1 MALFKNSGRVFKPQD
16 DVFSENSWVQVMM
29 GQGLMPEG
37 YHNIADAMT
46 REQLGQYLGQLEA
59 QVAQQI
65 AGLPTHEGY
74 VQQLLARSGA

>member
-29 GQGLMPEG
+29 GQGLKPDG

-46 REQLGQYLGQLEA
+46 REQLGKYLGQLEA
-59 QVAQQI
+59 QVAQRV
-65 AGLPTHEGY
+65 AALPAHESF
-74 VQQLLARSGA
+74 VQQLVARSGG